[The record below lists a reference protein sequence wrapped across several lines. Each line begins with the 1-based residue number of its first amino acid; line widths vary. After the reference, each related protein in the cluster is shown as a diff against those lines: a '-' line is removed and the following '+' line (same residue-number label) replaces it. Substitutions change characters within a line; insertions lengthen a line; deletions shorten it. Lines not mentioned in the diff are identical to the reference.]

1 MKKEIVNYL
10 LSSGMKPH
18 LKGFRFLHRAI
29 ELTIENNNILPSMT
43 KVLYPQIAKEFN
55 ESISKVERSIRNSI
69 YTSKV
74 KNMSNSEFIALAAV
88 EIELNKINN
97 EG

>member
-1 MKKEIVNYL
+1 MKKEIANYL

-55 ESISKVERSIRNSI
+55 ETASKVERAIRNSI
-69 YTSKV
+69 RHSKIG
-74 KNMSNSEFIALAAV
+74 NMSNNEFIALAAV
-88 EIELNKINN
+88 EIDFR
-97 EG
+97 